1 MVVTTGVRTRR
12 NVVVGFHRHVVGELR
27 LVHGFEDGQSLAHGA
42 YSDSFE
48 TLCIQETQDITGNVV
63 L

>member
-1 MVVTTGVRTRR
+1 M
-12 NVVVGFHRHVVGELR
+12 VGFNRHVMGELR

-42 YSDSFE
+42 YPDSFE
-48 TLCIQETQDITGNVV
+48 TLCIQETQDISGNVV